1 MFVFVICGFFPV
13 EWPSVHISWL
23 HYFFRE
29 VKQRYWSSNTSPF
42 PLLGKQ
48 TKVTQIKDFLNSE
61 GTLFATA
68 IKCWK
73 STAVAQYWRF
83 LCHLFPQS
91 VGQKWS
97 LKCVEEK
104 ISDISAEFISI
115 PREFSRTA
123 EKWAYYPSYAI
134 LRPFK
139 ASLTIS

>member
-1 MFVFVICGFFPV
+1 MFVFVICVFFPV

-48 TKVTQIKDFLNSE
+48 IKVTQIKDFLNSE

-73 STAVAQYWRF
+73 SAAVTQYWRF

-97 LKCVEEK
+97 LKCVNRGK
-104 ISDISAEFISI
+104 DFWHQRRIYFHPKRICQNCRKMSI
-115 PREFSRTA
+115 LP
-123 EKWAYYPSYAI
+123 KWCHS
-134 LRPFK
+134 
-139 ASLTIS
+139 